1 MRAELKR
8 LAPAA
13 LAVMMAVTVVTAA
26 AAQPPPRPVID
37 PVSGLT
43 IAQAIEEAL
52 RAEPMLGA
60 SRADLVAAR
69 GERQQAALRPNPG
82 LMFEQREQAGGTDR
96 QTTIA
101 VDLPLDVFRRGA
113 RIETADRTVVLAERS
128 TRDAEQRV
136 AVAVREVYG
145 QVLEAA
151 RRVAIADEVV
161 AAARRTYELLRG
173 RAQEGAAPPLE
184 RDVSLVELRRMEG
197 LRELAAGRLTVAL
210 TAMTRR
216 LGRTAGAE
224 LSLRAS
230 LETITALDAPA
241 TPGGQPAG
249 RADVREAEAQVA
261 VAEARTHE
269 ARQDAKPEVGVFGS
283 YMRMDQG
290 FSQSGFNALGQLEP
304 VHGVF
309 HNAAAGIRV
318 SVPIFN
324 RGQGTIAGAR
334 AREIAA
340 AEVLRA
346 RRLDAA
352 SEVAAAT
359 ARVDA
364 ARRAVGSYA
373 ADGRALA
380 RRNLD
385 VMQETY
391 ALGRLTLF
399 DVVNE
404 QRRYLDFESSYT
416 DVLAELFAA
425 VTALGAATGDI
436 R

>member
-1 MRAELKR
+1 M
-8 LAPAA
+8 
-13 LAVMMAVTVVTAA
+13 
-26 AAQPPPRPVID
+26 ID

-43 IAQAIEEAL
+43 IEQAIEEAL

-60 SRADLVAAR
+60 SRADLVAAQ
-69 GERQQAALRPNPG
+69 GGRQQAGQRPNPG
-82 LMFEQREQAGGTDR
+82 VMFEQREQFGGTDR

-113 RIETADRTVVLAERS
+113 RIETADREVALAERS
-128 TRDAEQRV
+128 MREAEQRV
-136 AVAVREVYG
+136 AVAVREIYG

-151 RRVAIADEVV
+151 RRVTIADEVV
-161 AAARRTYELLRG
+161 AVSRRTYELLRG

-184 RDVSLVELRRMEG
+184 RDVSLVELRRMES
-197 LRELAAGRLTVAL
+197 LRELAAGRLAVAL
-210 TAMTRR
+210 ASMKRR
-216 LGRTAGAE
+216 LGRPADAE

-230 LETITALDAPA
+230 LETITELEARSASL
-241 TPGGQPAG
+241 GEQPTG

-261 VAEARTHE
+261 VAGARTHE
-269 ARQDAKPEVGVFGS
+269 AGQDAKPEIGVFGS

-324 RGQGTIAGAR
+324 RGQGAIAAAR

-340 AEVLRA
+340 FEILRA
-346 RRLDAA
+346 RRLDAT

-391 ALGRLTLF
+391 ALGRVTLF

-404 QRRYLDFESSYT
+404 QRRYLEFESSYT

-425 VTALGAATGDI
+425 VTALRAATGDI

>member
-1 MRAELKR
+1 MRAVVKR
-8 LAPAA
+8 LTSAAA
-13 LAVMMAVTVVTAA
+13 LGLTVVTAA
-26 AAQPPPRPVID
+26 AAQPPARPAID

-43 IAQAIEEAL
+43 IEQAIEEAL
-52 RAEPMLGA
+52 RGEPMLGA
-60 SRADLVAAR
+60 SRAEVIAAR
-69 GERQQAALRPNPG
+69 GERHQAESRPNPEV
-82 LMFEQREQAGGTDR
+82 MFEQREQAGGTDR
-96 QTTIA
+96 QTTIGL
-101 VDLPLDVFRRGA
+101 DLPLDVFRRGA
-113 RIETADRTVVLAERS
+113 RIETADRSVALAESS
-128 TRDAEQRV
+128 TREVERRV
-136 AVAVREVYG
+136 AIAVRERYG

-161 AAARRTYELLRG
+161 AASRRTYELLRG

-184 RDVSLVELRRMEG
+184 RDVSLVELRRMES
-197 LRELAAGRLTVAL
+197 LRELAAGRLAVAL
-210 TAMTRR
+210 AAMKRQ
-216 LGRTAGAE
+216 LGRPAEAE
-224 LSLRAS
+224 LSLRGS
-230 LETITALDAPA
+230 FETIAEAEIDTRIATRAGPA
-241 TPGGQPAG
+241 AG
-249 RADVREAEAQVA
+249 RPDVQEAEARVA
-261 VAEARTHE
+261 VAEAQTEE
-269 ARQDAKPEVGVFGS
+269 ARQDAKPEIGIFGS
-283 YMRMDQG
+283 YMKMNQG

-318 SVPIFN
+318 SVPILN
-324 RGQGTIAGAR
+324 RGQGAVAAAQ
-334 AREIAA
+334 ARELAA

-352 SEVAAAT
+352 SEVAAAM

-364 ARRAVGSYA
+364 ARRAAASYS

-385 VMQETY
+385 VMQETF
-391 ALGRLTLF
+391 ALGRVTLF

-425 VTALGAATGDI
+425 VTAFRAATGDI